1 MAQIVAQKAL
11 LLGGLR
17 LSDPADCKVLLAM
30 PKATAAE
37 TFDRIDRLQEMI
49 LNGEPNTVCLVY
61 ARQTWR
67 VSRAQGYN
75 LVKRAWAQ
83 IKDDSIRAAS
93 TGRSC

>member
-17 LSDPADCKVLLAM
+17 LGDPADCKVLLAM

-49 LNGEPNTVCLVY
+49 LNGEPPTF
-61 ARQTWR
+61 
-67 VSRAQGYN
+67 VSPLRDKRGGSPERRAT
-75 LVKRAWAQ
+75 
-83 IKDDSIRAAS
+83 D
-93 TGRSC
+93 C